1 MGTEPLVLA
10 NLFEKRD
17 SGTAFQR
24 LFASGA
30 LTDQPSPSGV
40 TITQEKALKLSAVS
54 SSVMLIADTISTLP
68 IDQFVREDGQRRP
81 FRPVDRWVQTP
92 SLTLPRTT
100 FYQQVIISMLLDGN
114 AFVKITRDGRGIIED
129 LSVLNPTRVEVMD
142 NGYRVNGQM
151 FLNNMEVLHITDM
164 LLPGE
169 RRGTSRIMQAKDAL
183 GLGLA
188 LEEYAGRFFG
198 NGAYAGVVLE
208 VPYEITKE
216 QAAEIQQSWEAKH
229 RGLGRSHRPA
239 VLMNGMKATQMT
251 VNPGDSQLLDQRRF
265 AVEEVARIFRI
276 PPFMLGVTTPGSVSY
291 SSVEQQMLYFTQHTI
306 QPRVQALEDAFHS
319 LLVNDRTFIKFN
331 LNSLVRADL
340 STRTSAYSTALL
352 AGYMSVNEVRQLED
366 MRDVTSGDVH
376 RVPLQ
381 NIPVEDTPIITA
393 QQKARAASQFII
405 AGYTPESVAQF
416 LDLPLEHTGLASVQ
430 LQPEDKD
437 EDGTVEAG

>member
-1 MGTEPLVLA
+1 VLA
-10 NLFEKRD
+10 NLFERR
-17 SGTAFQR
+17 SAGGAFQR
-24 LFASGA
+24 LFAAGA
-30 LTDQPSPSGV
+30 LTDRPSPSGV
-40 TITQEKALKLSAVS
+40 QVTEETALKLSAVS
-54 SSVMLIADTISTLP
+54 SSIMLIADTISTLP
-68 IDQFVREDGQRRP
+68 LDQFIREDGQRRP
-81 FRPVDRWVQTP
+81 FRPRERWVETP

-100 FYQQVIISMLLDGN
+100 FWQQVIVSLLLDGN
-114 AFVKITRDGRGIIED
+114 AFVRITRGDRGVIED
-129 LSVLNPTRVEVMD
+129 LTVLNPTNVEVLD
-142 NGYRVNGQM
+142 DGFRLNGQT
-151 FLNNMEVLHITDM
+151 FLRKMDVLHVTEM

-169 RRGTSRIMQAKDAL
+169 KRGTSRIKQAKDSL

-208 VPYEITKE
+208 VPYELTKE
-216 QAAEIQQSWEAKH
+216 QADDIQSSWEAKH

-251 VNPGDSQLLDQRRF
+251 VNPADSQMLEQRRF
-265 AVEEVARIFRI
+265 AVEEVCRIFRV

-306 QPRVQALEDAFHS
+306 QPRVQALEDAFHR
-319 LLVNDRTFIKFN
+319 LLLNERSFIKFN

-340 STRTSAYSTALL
+340 STRTQAYSTALL
-352 AGYMSVNEVRQLED
+352 AGYMSVNEVRSLED
-366 MRDVTSGDVH
+366 MREVDSGDVH

-393 QQKARAASQFII
+393 QQKAQAASQFIV
-405 AGYTPESVAQF
+405 AGYTPQSVATF

-430 LQPEDKD
+430 LQDEVKNPEA
-437 EDGTVEAG
+437 GVEAD

>member
-1 MGTEPLVLA
+1 VLA
-10 NLFEKRD
+10 NLFERR
-17 SGTAFQR
+17 SAGGAFQR
-24 LFASGA
+24 LFAAGA
-30 LTDQPSPSGV
+30 LTDRPSPSGV
-40 TITQEKALKLSAVS
+40 QVTEETALKLSAVS
-54 SSVMLIADTISTLP
+54 SSIMLIADTISTLP
-68 IDQFVREDGQRRP
+68 LDQFIREDGQRRP
-81 FRPVDRWVQTP
+81 FRPRERWVETP

-100 FYQQVIISMLLDGN
+100 FWQQVIVSLLLDGN
-114 AFVKITRDGRGIIED
+114 AFVRITRGDRGVIED
-129 LSVLNPTRVEVMD
+129 LTVLNPTNVEVLD
-142 NGYRVNGQM
+142 DGFRLNGQT
-151 FLNNMEVLHITDM
+151 FLRKMDVLHLTEM

-169 RRGTSRIMQAKDAL
+169 KRGTSRIKQAKDSL

-208 VPYEITKE
+208 VPYELTKE
-216 QAAEIQQSWEAKH
+216 QADDIQSSWEAKH

-251 VNPGDSQLLDQRRF
+251 VNPADSQMLEQRRF
-265 AVEEVARIFRI
+265 AVEEVCRIFRV

-306 QPRVQALEDAFHS
+306 QPRVQALEDAFHR
-319 LLVNDRTFIKFN
+319 LLLNERSFIKFN

-340 STRTSAYSTALL
+340 STRTQAYSTALL
-352 AGYMSVNEVRQLED
+352 AGYMSVNEVRSLED
-366 MRDVTSGDVH
+366 MREVDSGDVH

-393 QQKARAASQFII
+393 QQKAQAAAQFIV

-416 LDLPLEHTGLASVQ
+416 LELPLEHSGLASVQ
-430 LQPEDKD
+430 LQTD
-437 EDGTVEAG
+437 EA

>member
-1 MGTEPLVLA
+1 VQVTE
-10 NLFEKRD
+10 E
-17 SGTAFQR
+17 T
-24 LFASGA
+24 
-30 LTDQPSPSGV
+30 
-40 TITQEKALKLSAVS
+40 ALKLSAVS
-54 SSVMLIADTISTLP
+54 SSIMLIADTISTLP
-68 IDQFVREDGQRRP
+68 LDQFIREDGQRRP
-81 FRPVDRWVQTP
+81 FRPRDRWVDVP

-100 FYQQVIISMLLDGN
+100 FYQQVVISLLLDGN
-114 AFVKITRDGRGIIED
+114 AFVRITRDERAVIED
-129 LSVLNPTRVEVMD
+129 LTVLNPTLVDVVD
-142 NGYRVNGQM
+142 DGYRFNGQT
-151 FLNNMEVLHITDM
+151 FLRKMDVLHLTEM

-169 RRGTSRIMQAKDAL
+169 KRGTSRIKQAKDSL

-208 VPYEITKE
+208 VPYELTKE
-216 QAAEIQQSWEAKH
+216 QADEVQSSWEAKH

-251 VNPGDSQLLDQRRF
+251 VNPADSQMLEQRRF
-265 AVEEVARIFRI
+265 AVEEVARIFRV

-306 QPRVQALEDAFHS
+306 QPRVQALEDAFHK
-319 LLVNDRTFIKFN
+319 LLTNDRSFIKFN

-340 STRTSAYSTALL
+340 STRTQAYSTALL
-352 AGYMSVNEVRQLED
+352 AGYMSVNEVRSLED
-366 MRDVTSGDVH
+366 MREVESGDVH

-393 QQKARAASQFII
+393 QQKAQAAAQFIV

-416 LDLPLEHTGLASVQ
+416 LDLPLQHSGLASVQ
-430 LQPEDKD
+430 LQPD
-437 EDGTVEAG
+437 EV

>member
-1 MGTEPLVLA
+1 
-10 NLFEKRD
+10 
-17 SGTAFQR
+17 
-24 LFASGA
+24 
-30 LTDQPSPSGV
+30 
-40 TITQEKALKLSAVS
+40 
-54 SSVMLIADTISTLP
+54 
-68 IDQFVREDGQRRP
+68 
-81 FRPVDRWVQTP
+81 
-92 SLTLPRTT
+92 
-100 FYQQVIISMLLDGN
+100 
-114 AFVKITRDGRGIIED
+114 
-129 LSVLNPTRVEVMD
+129 
-142 NGYRVNGQM
+142 
-151 FLNNMEVLHITDM
+151 
-164 LLPGE
+164 
-169 RRGTSRIMQAKDAL
+169 
-183 GLGLA
+183 
-188 LEEYAGRFFG
+188 
-198 NGAYAGVVLE
+198 
-208 VPYEITKE
+208 
-216 QAAEIQQSWEAKH
+216 
-229 RGLGRSHRPA
+229 
-239 VLMNGMKATQMT
+239 MNGMKATQMT

>member
-1 MGTEPLVLA
+1 MLA
-10 NLFEKRD
+10 NLFERR
-17 SGTAFQR
+17 SAGGAFQR

-30 LTDQPSPSGV
+30 LTDRPSPSGV
-40 TITQEKALKLSAVS
+40 QVTEETALKLSAVS
-54 SSVMLIADTISTLP
+54 SSIMLIADTISTLP
-68 IDQFVREDGQRRP
+68 LDQFIREDGQRRP
-81 FRPVDRWVQTP
+81 FRPRDRWVDVP

-100 FYQQVIISMLLDGN
+100 FYQQVVISLLLDGN
-114 AFVKITRDGRGIIED
+114 AFVRITRDERAVIED
-129 LSVLNPTRVEVMD
+129 LTVLNPTLVDVVD
-142 NGYRVNGQM
+142 DGYRFNGQT
-151 FLNNMEVLHITDM
+151 FLRKMDVLHLTEM

-169 RRGTSRIMQAKDAL
+169 KRGTSRIKQAKDSL

-208 VPYEITKE
+208 VPYELTKE
-216 QAAEIQQSWEAKH
+216 QADEVQSSWEAKH

-251 VNPGDSQLLDQRRF
+251 VNPADSQMLEQRRF
-265 AVEEVARIFRI
+265 AVEEVARIFRV

-306 QPRVQALEDAFHS
+306 QPRVQALEDAFHK
-319 LLVNDRTFIKFN
+319 LLTNERSFIKFN

-340 STRTSAYSTALL
+340 STRTQAYSTALL
-352 AGYMSVNEVRQLED
+352 AGYMSVNEVRSLED
-366 MRDVTSGDVH
+366 MREVESGDVH

-393 QQKARAASQFII
+393 QQKAQAAAQFIV

-416 LDLPLEHTGLASVQ
+416 LDLPLQHSGLASVQ
-430 LQPEDKD
+430 LQPD
-437 EDGTVEAG
+437 EA